1 MTRRRAGA
9 KFETRGIWALVVWDV
24 DKSITLWKRE
34 LRAEDK
40 TEMEQDLALL
50 KTNPGIPE
58 LLKIAHRRLRSC
70 SDSAIPTK

>member
-1 MTRRRAGA
+1 MTREPAPVRD
-9 KFETRGIWALVVWDV
+9 EEIWR
-24 DKSITLWKRE
+24 SSYGTSTNRSRSGNRE